1 MTLHQWASYVLFKSN
16 GDSVVAFSSGF
27 TVGKTSTPT
36 APLIKPANL
45 SIENGI
51 NPGELVSNVNRVKDA
66 VSYLHQFATDAML
79 AQQNWQSVPRS
90 KTSCIIAD
98 LQPGTKYNCRVAVPG
113 VKGQLV
119 YSDIVSRIVA

>member
-1 MTLHQWASYVLFKSN
+1 MTLHQWAGYVLFKSN

-27 TVGKTSTPT
+27 TVGKTSTPW

-66 VSYLHQFATDAML
+66 VSYMHQF
-79 AQQNWQSVPRS
+79 R
-90 KTSCIIAD
+90 
-98 LQPGTKYNCRVAVPG
+98 
-113 VKGQLV
+113 
-119 YSDIVSRIVA
+119 YS